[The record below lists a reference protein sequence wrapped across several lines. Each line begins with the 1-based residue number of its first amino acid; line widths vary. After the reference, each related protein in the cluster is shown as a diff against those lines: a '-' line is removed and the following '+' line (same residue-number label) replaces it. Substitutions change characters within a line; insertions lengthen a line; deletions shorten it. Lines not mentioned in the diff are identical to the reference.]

1 MGIFNFLSKKNELK
15 DFFKIDIE
23 NIFKYNPQ
31 FSHSEKTESGTS
43 VIGIILPEIGAVTDI
58 LLIACVFICISHLI
72 FLYNKYTTQTKI
84 NQQFIQ
90 KNIEI

>member
-1 MGIFNFLSKKNELK
+1 MGLYILPSDGIIAIPSPKTF
-15 DFFKIDIE
+15 
-23 NIFKYNPQ
+23 
-31 FSHSEKTESGTS
+31 SEKTESGTS